1 MRSVEARIVSMTQ
14 PLPKDNKR
22 THLEDL
28 ETHTEAYVTIGE
40 LARYWHVSRQQ
51 IYKQIE
57 AGTLPAIRLG
67 PRLLRVATAEA
78 LKFERHAHMRVPD
91 TGHRAQPA
99 PRADKTAV
107 RGQRT

>member
-1 MRSVEARIVSMTQ
+1 MSITRQ
-14 PLPKDNKR
+14 LPKDNKR
-22 THLEDL
+22 TILEDL

-78 LKFERHAHMRVPD
+78 LKFERHAHMRVPNAAQ
-91 TGHRAQPA
+91 HRAPTMQ
-99 PRADKTAV
+99 RAEKVAV
-107 RGQRT
+107 RGGRT

>member
-1 MRSVEARIVSMTQ
+1 MSITRLSLKGSKQI
-14 PLPKDNKR
+14 
-22 THLEDL
+22 HLEDL

-91 TGHRAQPA
+91 TGHRALGA
-99 PRADKTAV
+99 SADRAAV
-107 RGQRT
+107 AGRRN

>member
-1 MRSVEARIVSMTQ
+1 MEAIVSITRL
-14 PLPKDNKR
+14 PLKGNKQFR
-22 THLEDL
+22 LEDL

-91 TGHRAQPA
+91 TGHGVAST
-99 PRADKTAV
+99 PRAAKTAV
-107 RGQRT
+107 GGRRT

>member
-1 MRSVEARIVSMTQ
+1 
-14 PLPKDNKR
+14 LPKEKKR

-78 LKFERHAHMRVPD
+78 LKFERHAHMRVAD
-91 TGHRAQPA
+91 TGHHASAATR
-99 PRADKTAV
+99 RVDKTAV

>member
-1 MRSVEARIVSMTQ
+1 MSITRLS
-14 PLPKDNKR
+14 PKGNKHNR
-22 THLEDL
+22 LEDL
-28 ETHTEAYVTIGE
+28 ETHPEAYVTIGE

-91 TGHRAQPA
+91 TGHRAPIA
-99 PRADKTAV
+99 RADKTAV
-107 RGQRT
+107 AGRRS